1 MDFKTFVDT
10 FKTMTC
16 IVSVEK
22 FPDGS
27 YGNIRIVEGNKAYID
42 SIENMPDGPQM
53 LSKKFVPNSDYQN
66 YFPKDL
72 NFEDFCYRCAILKE
86 PLHTYVHPDRFD
98 FWFNIIMM
106 PLESDK
112 ENIGYCTYSQEFSKE
127 MESTKMA
134 NMSQDVAVD
143 VLNTCIKLRES
154 TDFKVTMAQ
163 ILKDIRELCNANYCL
178 LLLMDY
184 SDRTCS
190 ILTENIE
197 LIPGKVSAM
206 PWFNNDFF
214 DLAETWTETIAGSN
228 CLIIKNK
235 KDMEFVRERNPVW
248 YKSLKEAKIEK
259 IALFPLKKGNDLLG
273 YIWVTEFD
281 VADSVRIK
289 STLELTT
296 YFLASEIHNH
306 QLFER
311 LRLMSTMDMLT
322 GVYNRNEMN
331 NRVDKLVA
339 DDDDSKTSLGILF
352 ADLNGLKQINDTE
365 GHAAGDT
372 LLKNAAAMLKTVFVG
387 GDIFRAGGDEFL
399 IMLRDTTEEAV
410 DKLVDQLKKQAK
422 ASGSVSFAIGACF
435 EEDSRN
441 VRHAMK
447 MADERMYEDKVLYY
461 GGSPERVRR

>member
-1 MDFKTFVDT
+1 MDFKTFVDN

-16 IVSVEK
+16 VISVEK

-27 YGNIRIVEGNKAYID
+27 YGNIRIVAGNKAYID

-53 LSKKFVPNSDYQN
+53 LTKKFVPNSDYQK
-66 YFPKDL
+66 YLPKDL

-112 ENIGYCTYSQEFSKE
+112 ENIGYCTYSMEFSKE
-127 MESTKMA
+127 VESSKMA
-134 NMSQDVAVD
+134 NFSQEVAVD

-154 TDFKVTMAQ
+154 TDFKATVSQ
-163 ILKDIRELCNANYCL
+163 ILKDIREICNANYCL
-178 LLLMDY
+178 LLLMDF

-190 ILTENIE
+190 ILTEEVE
-197 LIPGKVSAM
+197 LHPGKVSSL

-214 DLAETWTETIAGSN
+214 DLAETWIDTIAGSN
-228 CLIIKNK
+228 CLIVKNK
-235 KDMEFVRERNPVW
+235 SDMEFVRERNPVW
-248 YKSLKEAKIEK
+248 YESLKEAGIEK
-259 IALFPLKKGNDLLG
+259 IALFPLKRGNDLLG

-352 ADLNGLKQINDTE
+352 ADLNGLKQVNDTE
-365 GHAAGDT
+365 GHEAGDT
-372 LLKNAAAMLKTVFVG
+372 LLKNAAAMLKTVFEG
-387 GDIFRAGGDEFL
+387 GEIFRAGGDEFL
-399 IMLRDTTEEAV
+399 IMLHDTTEKTV
-410 DKLVDQLKKQAK
+410 DKLVEKLKKEAK
-422 ASGSVSFAIGACF
+422 ASGTVSFAIGACF

-447 MADERMYEDKVLYY
+447 MADERMYEDKLRYY
-461 GGSPERVRR
+461 DGSPERVRR

>member
-1 MDFKTFVDT
+1 MDFKTFVDN

-16 IVSVEK
+16 VISVEK

-66 YFPKDL
+66 YLQKDL

-98 FWFNIIMM
+98 FWFNIIMI

-134 NMSQDVAVD
+134 NLSQQVAVD

-154 TDFKVTMAQ
+154 TDFKATMSQ
-163 ILKDIRELCNANYCL
+163 ILKDIREICHANYCL

-184 SDRTCS
+184 SERTCS
-190 ILTENIE
+190 ILTEDRE
-197 LIPGKVSAM
+197 LIPGTVSSL
-206 PWFNNDFF
+206 PWFNNNFF
-214 DLAETWTETIAGSN
+214 ELADTWTDTIAGSN
-228 CLIIKNK
+228 CLLIKNQ

-248 YKSLKEAKIEK
+248 YKSLKDAKIEK
-259 IALFPLKKGNDLLG
+259 IAIFPLKRGDDLLG

-281 VADSVRIK
+281 AADSVRIK

-311 LRLMSTMDMLT
+311 LRLLSTMDMLT

-339 DDDDSKTSLGILF
+339 EDDDSKTSLGILF
-352 ADLNGLKQINDTE
+352 ADLNGLKQVNDTE
-365 GHAAGDT
+365 GHGAGDT
-372 LLKNAAAMLKTVFVG
+372 LLKNAAAMLKIVFASG
-387 GDIFRAGGDEFL
+387 EIFRAGGDEFL
-399 IMLRDTTEEAV
+399 IMLRDTTADAL

-422 ASGSVSFAIGACF
+422 ASGAVSFAIGSCF

-447 MADERMYEDKVLYY
+447 MADERMYEDKLRFYND
-461 GGSPERVRR
+461 SPEKVRR